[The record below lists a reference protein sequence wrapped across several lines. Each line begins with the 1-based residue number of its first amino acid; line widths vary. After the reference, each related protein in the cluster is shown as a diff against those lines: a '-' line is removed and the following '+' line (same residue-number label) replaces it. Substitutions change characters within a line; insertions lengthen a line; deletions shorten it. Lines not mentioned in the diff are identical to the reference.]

1 MEGFEHVVKVALE
14 AEQFIVAG
22 NLKFPVKR
30 QTRKAAYE
38 EMQEHGYEVDLVG
51 ARADKLVLASV
62 KSYFGSHGVSEAGF
76 CGLSKTPHPKRE
88 KGYILFNEPD
98 VQQKLIAAA
107 CNRFG
112 YAPEQVE
119 LRLYV
124 GKFRSPAAQQAITE
138 HLAHPP
144 AGLRPAQVIG
154 LNEIL
159 DRVLSVAGPKTY
171 FNDPVIMTLKALKH
185 ADMINSAKK

>member
-1 MEGFEHVVKVALE
+1 MEGFEHVVKVAPE

-62 KSYFGSHGVSEAGF
+62 KSYFGSLGVSDEGF
-76 CGLSKTPHPKRE
+76 RGLRQTSKPAHEKR
-88 KGYILFNEPD
+88 YILFNEPD
-98 VQQKLIAAA
+98 VQAGVITAA
-107 CNRFG
+107 CERFG
-112 YAPEQVE
+112 YAPEQIE

-124 GKFRSPAAQQAITE
+124 GKFKSETARQAITQ
-138 HLAHPP
+138 HLAKPP
-144 AGLRPAQVIG
+144 AGLRPVRVIG
-154 LNEIL
+154 LDEIL
-159 DRVLSVAGPKTY
+159 DRVLAVVESKTY

-185 ADMINSAKK
+185 AHRL

>member
-38 EMQEHGYEVDLVG
+38 EMQEHGYEIDLVG

-62 KSYFGSHGVSEAGF
+62 KSFFGSQGVSEAGF
-76 CGLSKTPHPKRE
+76 RGLSKTSKPKLE
-88 KGYILFNEPD
+88 KRYILFNEHD
-98 VQQKLIAAA
+98 VQAGVIRAA
-107 CNRFG
+107 CERFG

-124 GKFRSPAAQQAITE
+124 GKFRSEAARTAITE
-138 HLAHPP
+138 YLAVPVP
-144 AGLRPAQVIG
+144 GLRPVRVIG
-154 LNEIL
+154 LQEIL
-159 DRVLSVAGPKTY
+159 DGVLAVVESKTY

-185 ADMINSAKK
+185 AHRL